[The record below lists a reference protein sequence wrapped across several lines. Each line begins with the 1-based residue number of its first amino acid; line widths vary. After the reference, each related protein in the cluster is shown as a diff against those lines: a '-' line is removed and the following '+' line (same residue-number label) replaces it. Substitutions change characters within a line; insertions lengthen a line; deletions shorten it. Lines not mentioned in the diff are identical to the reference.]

1 MLTASALALVALI
14 GVGPALAQDRP
25 LVCFGNE
32 PSWSVA
38 LVEPGAA
45 RLTFPDAPATAYRG
59 SETRLAHL
67 GEWVWRGKPVAG
79 NGGELVAFLREST
92 CSDGMSDAKH
102 PVQARV
108 SLADGRFFAGC
119 CRLATSRGEGPAAAA
134 PTIDG
139 ITWRLTQLP
148 GKDAS
153 TLASSSRPLTVRF
166 EGGRISGFSGCNRFM
181 GGYALDRDRVTIGPL
196 AGSMMACGE
205 QAMALEKA
213 VQGGLAGAHR
223 FAVAGDSLTLTAD
236 SGAVLALRAEPPPRL
251 EGVAWK
257 VLGFN
262 NGRDAVVSPL
272 AGTAPTLT
280 FEAGTVTGHAG
291 CNRFR
296 AGYTV
301 AGNRVA
307 IAPPA
312 VTRMACPAQGVMEQE
327 REMLAALESTSTWTV
342 EGGEL
347 DMHRAD
353 GQRTLHARAE
363 GPGN

>member
-1 MLTASALALVALI
+1 MQKARVWALAALI
-14 GVGPALAQDRP
+14 GVGPAIAQERP

-32 PSWSVA
+32 PFWSVA

-45 RLTFPDAPATAYRG
+45 RLTFPDTPGTEYRG
-59 SETRLAHL
+59 GESRLAHL

-79 NGGELVAFLREST
+79 TGGELVAFLREAS
-92 CSDGMSDAKH
+92 CSGGMSDAKH

-108 SLADGRFFAGC
+108 SLADGRFLAGC
-119 CRLATSRGEGPAAAA
+119 CRLATTRGEGPPAA
-134 PTIDG
+134 PQAIDG
-139 ITWRLTQLP
+139 STWRLTQLP

-153 TLASSSRPLTVRF
+153 VLASASRPLTVRF

-181 GGYALDRDRVTIGPL
+181 GGYALDRDRGTIGPL

-213 VQGGLAGAHR
+213 VQGGLAGTHR

-236 SGAVLALRAEPPPRL
+236 SGAVVVLRAEPPPRL
-251 EGVAWK
+251 EGVTWK

-272 AGTAPTLT
+272 AGTTPTLT

-301 AGNRVA
+301 AGNRVT

-327 REMLAALESTSTWTV
+327 REVLAALQSTSTWSI
-342 EGGEL
+342 EGGVL

-353 GQRTLHARAE
+353 GQRTLHASAD
-363 GPGN
+363 GP